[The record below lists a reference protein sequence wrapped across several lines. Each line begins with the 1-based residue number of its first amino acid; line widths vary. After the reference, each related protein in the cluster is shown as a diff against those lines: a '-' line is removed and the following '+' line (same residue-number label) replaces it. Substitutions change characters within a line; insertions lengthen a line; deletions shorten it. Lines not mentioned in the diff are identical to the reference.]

1 MIDGE
6 NQAARGGSR
15 EGGRS
20 MHDRASQGGGETVHV
35 ERFNGDNGVGF
46 GIWL

>member
-20 MHDRASQGGGETVHV
+20 MHDRASQGGETVHV